1 MSDLVTNADP
11 ALAVPADGDEGR
23 IIPESF
29 ASGVFRLPV
38 ARTNLAAALF
48 AGLVLRLFFV
58 VRFPFFTGDT
68 KFYDALARNWLY
80 HGIYGLFVGGQ
91 LIPTDMRAPG
101 YPAFLA
107 TVYAFFGPSHRAVL
121 VAQTIVGLVTC
132 IGIAAIAA
140 RLAPAALRRKAATA
154 AVWIAALCPFTANY
168 DSILLTES
176 LAIFFTTFALLI
188 FISLLD
194 HPFVARSN
202 LGSKGSILSFAG
214 WVACGGVLVGV
225 GTLVRPET
233 PLVLAAAGAIFAI
246 RLRRREDWPKLILT
260 ISWMAAGLLLPLL
273 PWAARNAHVVG
284 RIQFLAPRY
293 AETQGDFIPY
303 GFFNWTR
310 TWMVR
315 PEENYL
321 VPWKLGKDAIPVESL
336 PASAFDSVAERNR
349 VARLLT
355 AYNADL
361 KKSPALD
368 SEFELLARERT
379 ARHPLRTYLVIPID
393 RVGAMWFAPRVGT
406 LRYSGALWPPT
417 EKWRENPWDFGVTAG
432 FALLNL
438 AYFGFAIAGAWHCRA
453 RSAMA
458 MLIAFVLIRS
468 AFLTQQVSIEP
479 RYVIVCFPAFLAI
492 AAQAF
497 TISRSSLA
505 SIAARTRWASGQA
518 AAN

>member
-11 ALAVPADGDEGR
+11 ALAVSTDGDEGR
-23 IIPESF
+23 IIPETF
-29 ASGVFRLPV
+29 APRVFRLPV
-38 ARTNLAAALF
+38 TWTNLAAALF

-58 VRFPFFTGDT
+58 IRFPFSTGDT
-68 KFYDALARNWLY
+68 KFYEELARNWLY
-80 HGIYGLFVGGQ
+80 HGVYGLFVGGQ
-91 LIPTDMRAPG
+91 LTPTDMRVPG

-107 TVYAFFGPSHRAVL
+107 AVYFLFGPSHRAVL
-121 VAQTIVGLVTC
+121 IAQAIIGLATC
-132 IGIAAIAA
+132 FGIAAIAA
-140 RLAPAALRRKAATA
+140 RLAPAALRTKASTA
-154 AVWIAALCPFTANY
+154 AIWIAALCPFTANY

-176 LAIFFTTFALLI
+176 LAIFLTTFALLI

-194 HPFVARSN
+194 HPFIARSN
-202 LGSKGSILSFAG
+202 LGSTRSILSFAG
-214 WVACGGVLVGV
+214 WVVCGGVLVGV

-246 RLRRREDWPKLILT
+246 RLRRRADWPKLILT

-273 PWAARNAHVVG
+273 PWAARNAHVLG
-284 RIQFLAPRY
+284 RIQFLAPRD

-321 VPWKLGKDAIPVESL
+321 APWKLGKGAIPFESL

-355 AYNADL
+355 AYNSDL
-361 KKSPALD
+361 KMSPVLD
-368 SEFELLARERT
+368 REFELLARERT
-379 ARHPLRTYLVIPID
+379 ARHPLRTYVVVPFE
-393 RVGAMWFAPRVGT
+393 RVGAMWFAPRVAT

-417 EKWRENPWDFGVTAG
+417 EKWRENPWDFGVTAA

-438 AYFGFAIAGAWHCRA
+438 GYFGCAIAGAWHCRA

-505 SIAARTRWASGQA
+505 SNAARSRWASSQA
-518 AAN
+518 TAD

>member
-1 MSDLVTNADP
+1 MSDLVTNANP
-11 ALAVPADGDEGR
+11 ALADGDEGR
-23 IIPESF
+23 VIPERF
-29 ASGVFRLPV
+29 ASGVFRLPI

-48 AGLVLRLFFV
+48 AGLALRLFFV
-58 VRFPFFTGDT
+58 IRFPFSAGDT

-80 HGIYGLFVGGQ
+80 HGVYGLFVGGQ
-91 LIPTDMRAPG
+91 LAPTDMRVPG

-107 TVYAFFGPSHRAVL
+107 AVYFLFGPSHRAVL
-121 VAQTIVGLVTC
+121 IAQAIVSLVTC
-132 IGIAAIAA
+132 LGIAAIAA
-140 RLAPAALRRKAATA
+140 RLAPDALRRKAATA
-154 AVWIAALCPFTANY
+154 AVWIAALCPFTVNY
-168 DSILLTES
+168 DSILLTEA
-176 LAIFFTTFALLI
+176 LAIFFTTFSLLI

-194 HPFVARSN
+194 HPFLARSN
-202 LGSKGSILSFAG
+202 LASTQSILSFTG
-214 WVACGGVLVGV
+214 WVAFGGALVGV

-233 PLVLAAAGAIFAI
+233 PLILAAAGLVFTV

-260 ISWMAAGLLLPLL
+260 ISWMAVGLVLPLL
-273 PWAARNAHVVG
+273 PWAARNARVLG
-284 RIQFLAPRY
+284 RIQFLAPRN
-293 AETQGDFIPY
+293 AQTQGDFIPY
-303 GFFNWTR
+303 GFFTWSR

-321 VPWKLGKDAIPVESL
+321 VPWKLGNAPIPIESL

-355 AYNADL
+355 IYNADL
-361 KKSPALD
+361 KMSPLLD
-368 SEFELLARERT
+368 REFELLARERT
-379 ARHPLRTYLVIPID
+379 ARYPLRTYVVIPID
-393 RVGAMWFAPRVGT
+393 RVAAMWFAPRVLS

-417 EKWRENPWDFGVTAG
+417 EKWRENPWDFGVTATFG
-432 FALLNL
+432 LLNL

-453 RSAMA
+453 RSAIA

-468 AFLTQQVSIEP
+468 AFLTDQVSIEP

-497 TISRSSLA
+497 TISRFSPSIKRRVKSLA
-505 SIAARTRWASGQA
+505 AGQA

>member
-1 MSDLVTNADP
+1 MSDLITNGNP
-11 ALAVPADGDEGR
+11 VLAVPADGDEGR
-23 IIPESF
+23 IIPERF

-48 AGLVLRLFFV
+48 AGLALRLFFV
-58 VRFPFFTGDT
+58 IRFPFSAGDT

-80 HGIYGLFVGGQ
+80 HGVYGLFVQGQ
-91 LIPTDMRAPG
+91 LAPTDMRVPG

-107 TVYAFFGPSHRAVL
+107 AVYSLFGPSHQAVL
-121 VAQTIVGLVTC
+121 IAQAIVGLVTC
-132 IGIAAIAA
+132 LGIAAIAA

-154 AVWIAALCPFTANY
+154 AMWIAALCPFTANY
-168 DSILLTES
+168 DSILLTEA

-194 HPFVARSN
+194 HPFIARAN
-202 LGSKGSILSFAG
+202 LASTRSILSFAG
-214 WVACGGVLVGV
+214 WVACGGALVGV
-225 GTLVRPET
+225 GTLIRPET
-233 PLVLAAAGAIFAI
+233 PLVLAAAGAIFTI
-246 RLRRREDWPKLILT
+246 RLRHREDWPKLILT

-273 PWAARNAHVVG
+273 PWAARNARVLG

-293 AETQGDFIPY
+293 AETEGDFIPY

-321 VPWKLGKDAIPVESL
+321 VPWKLGNAPIPIGSL
-336 PASAFDSVAERNR
+336 PPSAFDSIAERNH

-355 AYNADL
+355 IYNAYL
-361 KKSPALD
+361 KMSPLLD
-368 SEFELLARERT
+368 REFELLARERT

-393 RVGAMWFAPRVGT
+393 RIEAMWFAPRGRS
-406 LRYSGALWPPT
+406 LGYSGALWPPT
-417 EKWRENPWDFGVTAG
+417 EKWRENPWDFGVTAAFG
-432 FALLNL
+432 LLNL

-453 RSAMA
+453 RYAMA

-468 AFLTQQVSIEP
+468 AFLTSQVSIEP

-497 TISRSSLA
+497 AISRSSLA
-505 SIAARTRWASGQA
+505 PRQGKVRTLVTVP
-518 AAN
+518 